1 MANRIKGITVEI
13 GGDTTKLSKALEGV
27 NKNIKN
33 TQTQLKDVEKL
44 LKLDPTNTELLSQKQ
59 KLLADAVTATKEKLE
74 TLKTAAEQANQALAN
89 GDISQEQ
96 YDALRREIIETE
108 QELQNLQREAE
119 ASGTA
124 LAKLGQ
130 AGEMLENAGGKIADV
145 GKTLTTHVTVPIAAA
160 GTAAVKTAADFDAAM
175 SKVAAVSGA
184 TGEDLDAL
192 RDKAREM
199 GAKTK
204 FSASE
209 AADAMNYMAMAG
221 WKTGDMLEGIEG
233 IMNLAA
239 ASGEDLA
246 TTSDIV
252 TDALTA
258 FGMSADDSS
267 HFADVLAAA
276 SSNANTNVSMMGETF
291 KYCAPVAG
299 ALGFSCED
307 TAQAIGLMAN
317 SGIKSTQAGTALRT
331 IMNTLAGD
339 VKICGDSIG
348 EVEIA
353 TTNADGSMRD
363 LNDILADCRSA
374 FSQLSESEQASAAQA
389 LVGKNA
395 MSGFLALMNAAPS
408 DIQKL
413 EGAIST
419 CSDEIDGYNG
429 VTAKMAAVM
438 QDNLGGQLTILKSQL
453 QELAISFGEILMPA
467 IRSIVSRIQGLI
479 DKFNALSP
487 ATKETIVKV
496 ALVAAALG
504 PLLVVVGKTMVGVG
518 KLMQFIS
525 NLPTIIAGAKAA
537 FSSFGAVIGG
547 ISAPVVA
554 VIAVVAALVAA
565 FVHLWKT
572 NDEFRAKITA
582 IWEQIKSI
590 FSGFCQGIVDRIN
603 ALGFDFKNITEVI
616 KAVWDGL
623 CKFLKP
629 IFEGQFQQIANI
641 FKAVTNIILSILDI
655 FVGIFTGDWSR
666 VWGGIKGIFS
676 AVWNFIKDTLK
687 NALNMIC
694 GIFGTDLGEVKEF
707 WVNVWTSIKN
717 FFVGIW
723 TAIYNSVSEKIN
735 LIKTVITVVW
745 NAIHTAISTVL
756 NAIWNVISTVWQTIY
771 DFISPLLEAF
781 RYLFE
786 TIFEAIHVIIS
797 RVMDWIHEKIT
808 TAWENIKAVVTIV
821 LEAIKSVIE
830 TVWNAI
836 HAAITTAMDAI
847 SNVIYTVWNEISGF
861 ISGVLNAI
869 WSVISSIWESIK
881 NHITNALNAI
891 HAVVSAVW
899 NAMSGFI
906 SGILNTIFA
915 TVANIWN
922 NIKSTIINILNAI
935 KTVVTSIWDS
945 IKTAISNKI
954 TAIKTT
960 IENGFNAAVNFI
972 KNLASQ
978 AFQWGADI
986 INNIVSGIKSKINAV
1001 ADAVKGIADKIRSFL
1016 HFSVPD
1022 EGPLADFESW
1032 MPDFMKGLADG
1043 INANANVVGDAVNSF
1058 AGGLAE
1064 KISSV
1069 IQSALSNV
1077 VTSVQGFMTQVFDTV
1092 KTVWTNANAAIDA
1105 TMSQISS
1112 GITSGWKTIVST
1124 IKPALESIRNIIM
1137 TTWKAV
1143 SSVISAALDG
1153 IKKIVTAVWTALKN
1167 LIKTGQLDIKSVVTT
1182 TWETVSGVV
1191 RTAVN
1196 AIKSVVQAVWD
1207 AMPDTVRSAMNRVK
1221 DAVLSIWDGIKNG
1234 IGDRLGGVRDAV
1246 VNAMNAVYNAVM
1258 DKVNSSWSWG
1268 RDLMQNLI
1276 NGITYM
1282 LGSLINTV
1290 ADVARSIWEYLHF
1303 SVPEK
1308 GALTDVEEWMPD
1320 FMKGLA
1326 KGIDKS
1332 KKYVE
1337 AAVSGVAD
1345 AMTLT
1350 MQSGLNVDMDGISGA
1365 MMDGSPAGTVIN
1377 NYNNDNSRTVNQTN
1391 NSPKSLSRLEI
1402 YRMTRNALNV

>member
-44 LKLDPTNTELLSQKQ
+44 LKLDPSNTELLSQKH

-96 YDALRREIIETE
+96 YDGLQREIIETE
-108 QELQNLQREAE
+108 QELQNLQTE
-119 ASGTA
+119 ASKSQEA
-124 LAKLGQ
+124 LVKIGQ
-130 AGEMLENAGGKIADV
+130 AGETLEKVGGKIADV
-145 GKTLTTHVTVPIAAA
+145 GETLTTHVTVPVLAA
-160 GTAAVKTAADFDAAM
+160 GTAAVKTASDFDTAM

-184 TGEDLDAL
+184 TGDELQDL

-209 AADAMNYMAMAG
+209 AAEAMNYMAMAG

-258 FGMSADDSS
+258 FGMTADDSA

-395 MSGFLALMNAAPS
+395 MSGFLALMNAAPG
-408 DIQKL
+408 DIDKL
-413 EGAIST
+413 QNAIAT
-419 CSDEIDGYNG
+419 CSDEVDGYNG
-429 VTAKMAAVM
+429 VTEKMAAVM

-453 QELAISFGEILMPA
+453 EELAISFGEILMPA
-467 IRSIVSRIQGLI
+467 IRAIVSKIQALV
-479 DKFNALSP
+479 DKLNQMDP
-487 ATKETIVKV
+487 ATKETIVKI

-518 KLMQFIS
+518 KLMQLVS
-525 NLPTIIAGAKAA
+525 NLPTMIAGAKAA

-554 VIAVVAALVAA
+554 VIAVIAALVAA
-565 FVHLWKT
+565 FVHLWRT
-572 NDEFRAKITA
+572 NEDFRNKITA
-582 IWEQIKSI
+582 TWEQIKSI
-590 FSGFCQGIVDRIN
+590 FNNFCQGIVDRVN
-603 ALGFDFKNITEVI
+603 ALGFDFKNIGEVI

-641 FKAVTNIILSILDI
+641 FKAVTDILLNVLDI
-655 FVGIFTGDWSR
+655 FIGIFTGDWDK
-666 VWGGIKGIFS
+666 VWNGIKGIFV
-676 AVWNFIKDTLK
+676 AVWNFLKDTLK
-687 NALNMIC
+687 NYMNVLCN
-694 GIFGTDLGEVKEF
+694 IFGTSLDEVKEF
-707 WVNVWTSIKN
+707 WVNVWNSIKNFFVNIWNGIKNFVSTVLNAIKNFFTTIWTGIKN

-745 NAIHTAISTVL
+745 NAIHTAISTVMD
-756 NAIWNVISTVWQTIY
+756 AIHNVISTVW
-771 DFISPLLEAF
+771 
-781 RYLFE
+781 
-786 TIFEAIHVIIS
+786 
-797 RVMDWIHEKIT
+797 
-808 TAWENIKAVVTIV
+808 
-821 LEAIKSVIE
+821 
-830 TVWNAI
+830 NA
-836 HAAITTAMDAI
+836 
-847 SNVIYTVWNEISGF
+847 ISGF
-861 ISGVLNAI
+861 ISGVLNTI
-869 WSVISSIWESIK
+869 SSVVSSIWNGIK
-881 NHITNALNAI
+881 NTVTN
-891 HAVVSAVW
+891 
-899 NAMSGFI
+899 
-906 SGILNTIFA
+906 ILNTIKT
-915 TVANIWN
+915 TVSN
-922 NIKSTIINILNAI
+922 
-935 KTVVTSIWDS
+935 IWDS
-945 IKTAISNKI
+945 VKNAVTQKI
-954 TAIKTT
+954 TAVKDT
-960 IENGFNAAVNFI
+960 IVNGFNAAVNFI

-986 INNIVSGIKSKINAV
+986 INGIVNGIKNCIGKV
-1001 ADAVKGIADKIRSFL
+1001 ADAVKGVANKIKSFL

-1032 MPDFMKGLADG
+1032 MPDFM
-1043 INANANVVGDAVNSF
+1043 
-1058 AGGLAE
+1058 
-1064 KISSV
+1064 
-1069 IQSALSNV
+1069 Q
-1077 VTSVQGFMTQVFDTV
+1077 
-1092 KTVWTNANAAIDA
+1092 
-1105 TMSQISS
+1105 
-1112 GITSGWKTIVST
+1112 
-1124 IKPALESIRNIIM
+1124 
-1137 TTWKAV
+1137 
-1143 SSVISAALDG
+1143 
-1153 IKKIVTAVWTALKN
+1153 
-1167 LIKTGQLDIKSVVTT
+1167 
-1182 TWETVSGVV
+1182 
-1191 RTAVN
+1191 
-1196 AIKSVVQAVWD
+1196 
-1207 AMPDTVRSAMNRVK
+1207 
-1221 DAVLSIWDGIKNG
+1221 
-1234 IGDRLGGVRDAV
+1234 
-1246 VNAMNAVYNAVM
+1246 
-1258 DKVNSSWSWG
+1258 
-1268 RDLMQNLI
+1268 
-1276 NGITYM
+1276 
-1282 LGSLINTV
+1282 
-1290 ADVARSIWEYLHF
+1290 
-1303 SVPEK
+1303 
-1308 GALTDVEEWMPD
+1308 
-1320 FMKGLA
+1320 GLA

-1350 MQSGLNVDMDGISGA
+1350 MQSGLNVDMSGRGAPAGDYGA
-1365 MMDGSPAGTVIN
+1365 MMNGGARATVIN

-1391 NSPKSLSRLEI
+1391 HSPKSLSRLEI
-1402 YRMTRNALNV
+1402 YRQTRNALNV

>member
-13 GGDTTKLSKALEGV
+13 GGDITKLSKALEGV

-33 TQTQLKDVEKL
+33 TQTQLKDVQKL
-44 LKLDPTNTELLSQKQ
+44 LKLDPTNTELLSQKH
-59 KLLADAVTATKEKLE
+59 KLLADAVKATKEKPK

-96 YDALRREIIETE
+96 YDALQREIIETE

-119 ASGTA
+119 ASSTA

-175 SKVAAVSGA
+175 SKVAAVSGV
-184 TGEDLDAL
+184 TGDELDAL

-331 IMNTLAGD
+331 IMNTLAGE

-363 LNDILADCRSA
+363 LNDILADCRGA

-429 VTAKMAAVM
+429 VTEKMASVM

-453 QELAISFGEILMPA
+453 QELAISFGETLMPA

-487 ATKETIVKV
+487 ATKETIAKV

-518 KLMQFIS
+518 KLMKFVS

-537 FSSFGAVIGG
+537 FTSFGAVIGG

-565 FVHLWKT
+565 FVHLWRT
-572 NDEFRAKITA
+572 NEDFRNKITA

-629 IFEGQFQQIANI
+629 IFEGQFQQIANT
-641 FKAVTNIILSILDI
+641 FKAVTDIILSILDI
-655 FVGIFTGDWSR
+655 FVGIFTGDWNR
-666 VWGGIKGIFS
+666 VWDGIKGIFS

-707 WVNVWTSIKN
+707 WMNVWTSIKN
-717 FFVGIW
+717 FFVNIWNSITGFISGVLNGIKTFFETTWNGIKGFFVGIW
-723 TAIYNSVSEKIN
+723 TAIYNDVTAKIN
-735 LIKTVITVVW
+735 LIKTVI
-745 NAIHTAISTVL
+745 
-756 NAIWNVISTVWQTIY
+756 
-771 DFISPLLEAF
+771 
-781 RYLFE
+781 
-786 TIFEAIHVIIS
+786 
-797 RVMDWIHEKIT
+797 
-808 TAWENIKAVVTIV
+808 
-821 LEAIKSVIE
+821 E
-830 TVWNAI
+830 TVWNAV
-836 HAAITTAMDAI
+836 
-847 SNVIYTVWNEISGF
+847 SSF
-861 ISGVLNAI
+861 ISTVLNAI

-881 NHITNALNAI
+881 NHITNTLNAI

-922 NIKSTIINILNAI
+922 SIKSTIFTVLNTI
-935 KTVVTSIWDS
+935 KTVVTFIWDS
-945 IKTAISNKI
+945 IKTAISSKI

-986 INNIVSGIKSKINAV
+986 INGIVNGIKNCIGKV
-1001 ADAVKGIADKIRSFL
+1001 ADAVKGVADKIRSFL

-1032 MPDFMKGLADG
+1032 MPDFM
-1043 INANANVVGDAVNSF
+1043 
-1058 AGGLAE
+1058 
-1064 KISSV
+1064 
-1069 IQSALSNV
+1069 Q
-1077 VTSVQGFMTQVFDTV
+1077 
-1092 KTVWTNANAAIDA
+1092 
-1105 TMSQISS
+1105 
-1112 GITSGWKTIVST
+1112 
-1124 IKPALESIRNIIM
+1124 
-1137 TTWKAV
+1137 
-1143 SSVISAALDG
+1143 
-1153 IKKIVTAVWTALKN
+1153 
-1167 LIKTGQLDIKSVVTT
+1167 
-1182 TWETVSGVV
+1182 
-1191 RTAVN
+1191 
-1196 AIKSVVQAVWD
+1196 
-1207 AMPDTVRSAMNRVK
+1207 
-1221 DAVLSIWDGIKNG
+1221 
-1234 IGDRLGGVRDAV
+1234 
-1246 VNAMNAVYNAVM
+1246 
-1258 DKVNSSWSWG
+1258 
-1268 RDLMQNLI
+1268 
-1276 NGITYM
+1276 
-1282 LGSLINTV
+1282 
-1290 ADVARSIWEYLHF
+1290 
-1303 SVPEK
+1303 
-1308 GALTDVEEWMPD
+1308 
-1320 FMKGLA
+1320 GLA

-1350 MQSGLNVDMDGISGA
+1350 MQSGLNVDMSGRGAPTGDYGA
-1365 MMDGSPAGTVIN
+1365 MMNGGARATVIN